1 MGIASAVAV
10 GDRYYLVDAGSGV
23 GGRLHDSGLG
33 EPGVLDTLAA
43 VFLTHL
49 HSDHVVDLNNLLSF
63 GAFNGLESSGRSV
76 PVWGPGNRGSL
87 PPLYGQPPAPEP
99 VAPDNPT
106 PGTREMLELMA
117 RTYATDFNDR
127 AFDNRKPLPS
137 QLVEGRDVPMPQ

>member
-1 MGIASAVAV
+1 MGTASAVAV

-76 PVWGPGNRGSL
+76 PVWAPATEVPCPRCTVNRTHRNQS
-87 PPLYGQPPAPEP
+87 PRTIPHRAPA
-99 VAPDNPT
+99 
-106 PGTREMLELMA
+106 RC
-117 RTYATDFNDR
+117 
-127 AFDNRKPLPS
+127 S
-137 QLVEGRDVPMPQ
+137 S